1 MFSGKQQH
9 VTTRFI
15 APLLDTVVE
24 RFGTG
29 GVVYSKDAD
38 GKHVKAI
45 VNVAVSEQFFGWV
58 CGFGKRMKIVSPS
71 PVVEDFK
78 KHLDKMRDMYL

>member
-1 MFSGKQQH
+1 MVPGKQEN
-9 VTTRFI
+9 VTMRFI
-15 APLLDTVVE
+15 APLLDTVVD
-24 RFGTG
+24 RFGTS

-45 VNVAVSEQFFGWV
+45 VNVALSEEFFGLV

-78 KHLDKMRDMYL
+78 QYLDKIRGMYD